1 MTKLRTLHTDI
12 WQLICKTAN
21 WYFGIKKDEY
31 MAIIIESIFIY
42 KVLRNGEKEQLE
54 NNLAIIQKIHMPIRI
69 IFPITDQTLS
79 INFY

>member
-1 MTKLRTLHTDI
+1 
-12 WQLICKTAN
+12 
-21 WYFGIKKDEY
+21 